1 MTTTSPDVSSALTAT
16 LVSQGV
22 TAVFGNPGTTELPLV
37 GAIGRT
43 PGLSYYLCL
52 HENVATG
59 MAAGYAI
66 ATGKAGVSLLHV
78 APGIACGL
86 GNIYN
91 AFRNRTPLVVLSG
104 QQDRR
109 HQLLNPVLY
118 GDLVNLMRPVTKWA
132 WETQTAEEVPVAVG
146 RAIREALSPA
156 QAPTFVSIPLDLQ
169 TAVLPEGLPE
179 PGALSVPALG
189 TASASAIEAAVAML
203 HAASS
208 PAIIAG
214 DVVGAGR
221 AVDELRA
228 LANGLAAA
236 VYWEP
241 VSTYANYPTSD
252 PMSQGIM
259 FPNAKNFEEV
269 FARHDVVLACG
280 LGLRAP
286 AVYGGTSWSTAGH
299 RVIVLTDD
307 SAQGPGVDVDLTLLG
322 DVAATLSALAAVSER
337 NRTPALAETIAERHG
352 TLVEKHRAAR
362 ERVLASAAKRALDVP
377 INTAALMTALYE
389 KLPDNATIVDESL
402 SNSAWV
408 QMAGQFTDELGY
420 LGGTKGGGIGFG
432 LPEAVGAAI
441 GRPDRAVVAII
452 GDGSSLHSIQALW
465 TAARYQV
472 PIVVCVLNNASY
484 RILKGGMMTVAGVGA
499 EEVEKVPGMNI
510 TNPEVDFVGL
520 GRSFGVDGV
529 RVDTVE
535 SAVAAVLDAV
545 ASREPRLVDIQ
556 VDRSIRKIFS

>member
-1 MTTTSPDVSSALTAT
+1 MSSVLAGT
-16 LVSQGV
+16 LRAHGV

-37 GAIGRT
+37 DAIGRT
-43 PGLSYYLCL
+43 PGMSYYLCL
-52 HENVATG
+52 QENVATG

-78 APGIACGL
+78 APGLACGL

-91 AFRNRTPLVVLSG
+91 AFRNGTPLVVLSG

-109 HQLLNPVLY
+109 HTLLNPVLY
-118 GDLVNLMRPVTKWA
+118 GDLVSLMRPVTKWA
-132 WETQTAEEVPVAVG
+132 WEAQTAEEVPVAVG
-146 RAIREALSPA
+146 RAIRDALSPA

-169 TAVLPEGLPE
+169 TMPLPDSGDLPDAG
-179 PGALSVPALG
+179 PVPALG
-189 TASASAIEAAVAML
+189 TAPAAMVEAAVAML
-203 HAASS
+203 HAAES

-214 DVVGAGR
+214 DIIGAGR
-221 AVDELRA
+221 AVPELRR
-228 LANGLAAA
+228 LAHELAAA

-259 FPNAKNFEEV
+259 FPNAKNFEEI
-269 FARHDVVLACG
+269 FAKHDVVLACG

-286 AVYGGTSWSTAGH
+286 ALFGGTNWSAPGH
-299 RVIVLTDD
+299 RVIALTDH
-307 SAQGPGVDVDLTLLG
+307 SSQGPGIDVDVTLLG
-322 DVAATLSALAAVSER
+322 DAAATL
-337 NRTPALAETIAERHG
+337 TALAEASAAAMKPELAEQVAQRHAQ
-352 TLVEKHRAAR
+352 LVEKHAAAR
-362 ERVLASAAKRALDVP
+362 ARVVASAAKRALDVP
-377 INTAALMTALYE
+377 INTASLMTALYE
-389 KLPDNATIVDESL
+389 KLPENATVVDESL

-408 QMAGQFTDELGY
+408 QLAGQFTDELGY

-441 GRPDRAVVAII
+441 GRPDRSVVAVI

-465 TAARYQV
+465 TAARYNV

-484 RILKGGMMTVAGVGA
+484 RILKGGLMSLTGISL
-499 EEVEKVPGMNI
+499 EEVEKVPGLNI
-510 TNPEVDFVGL
+510 VSPEVDFVGL
-520 GRSFGVDGV
+520 GRSLGVDGV

-535 SAVAAVLDAV
+535 TAVAAVLEAV

-556 VDRSIRKIFS
+556 VDRGTRKIFS